1 MDQIKEAFGKVKS
14 DMDVLSQEILSLKK
28 GFGEM
33 KEMLLSLCTVIEG
46 LERKKEQ
53 LPTTDLPST
62 HNPQMTTTPTH
73 TPTDNMPFKPQEAQN
88 LPFSTGNG
96 GVPTD
101 RQTDRQTDQQT
112 QKSPENAQNNNKNSF
127 NNASE
132 ILSSLDSLKK
142 ELRLKFKR
150 LTDQEFLV
158 FSTLYQLDE
167 EEGHSD
173 YKLIAKRLGLTES
186 SIRDYVGRLIGK
198 GIPVEKAKI
207 NNKTIQLS
215 LSSNLKKIASL
226 STIMQLREI

>member
-1 MDQIKEAFGKVKS
+1 MDQIKEAFGKVKA
-14 DMDVLSQEILSLKK
+14 DMDLINREILSLKK
-28 GFGEM
+28 GFNEM

-53 LPTTDLPST
+53 LPTTELPST
-62 HNPQMTTTPTH
+62 HNLQMTTTPAY
-73 TPTDNMPFKPQEAQN
+73 TPTDNPLFKPQEAQN

-112 QKSPENAQNNNKNSF
+112 QKGPENTQNNNKNSF

-132 ILSSLDSLKK
+132 ILSSLNSLKK

-167 EEGHSD
+167 EGGHSD
-173 YKLIAKRLGLTES
+173 YKLIARRLGLTES
-186 SIRDYVGRLIGK
+186 SIRDYVGRLIIK